1 MKVITVLHKDTTLTC
16 KAAEPCLLGSKVS
29 IGGARSATVMSNF
42 HIVESGYPT
51 YLHYP
56 DPGCLDLISVSE
68 AYLMASPMLPIF
80 S

>member
-16 KAAEPCLLGSKVS
+16 KAVEPCLLGSKVS
-29 IGGARSATVMSNF
+29 IGRASSATVVSNF

-51 YLHYP
+51 YLFIRQ
-56 DPGCLDLISVSE
+56 GCLDLIGVSE